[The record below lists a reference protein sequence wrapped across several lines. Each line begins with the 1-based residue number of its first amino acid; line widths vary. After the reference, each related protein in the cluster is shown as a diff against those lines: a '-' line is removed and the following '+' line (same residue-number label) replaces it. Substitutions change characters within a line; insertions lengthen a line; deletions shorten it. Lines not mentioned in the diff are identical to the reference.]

1 MSQKDGANYV
11 VLYQMLCLKT
21 INTGGRFSRTIG
33 EIVIPYDVNKIQR
46 DCKWFSLDTIRVALE
61 LYKRFGLVYEEQ
73 DGTLVITDHH
83 NLVGSETDWKDQ
95 KAAQREKKLPK
106 LQGCKRL
113 NANSLL
119 LPSGNIQTV
128 DEKRYGGHGM
138 KAFDLSGGKCEMCG
152 SYEDLCIHHA
162 NGYSNEQEDLYI
174 LCKTCHG
181 IAHSVSTAPDWLHH
195 SWVVCGQYGGQEGGQ
210 VHQDVQQTVHTDI
223 RDKILDIRDK
233 ENRGEDTTS
242 SSTDISSSLS
252 PKENIDIESK
262 DSIDVSSS
270 KAKDGMSRFTAQM
283 EKPTTAAEYLIG
295 MGIDLGDYFIAE
307 QYRGFLEEG
316 MEESAIMYAAS
327 LAKSINKV
335 SWAYIKAILNR
346 WMVKGIKTRAQA
358 EEEEKQRGKESEAN
372 GNGRYSD
379 HRRKNHEGPRTDY
392 GIKTRF
398 AGHRYDADGNDITGQ
413 DGT

>member
-1 MSQKDGANYV
+1 MMSQKDGANYV

-83 NLVGSETDWKDQ
+83 NLVGSETDYKEQ
-95 KAAQREKKLPK
+95 KANQRAKKL
-106 LQGCKRL
+106 
-113 NANSLL
+113 AE
-119 LPSGNIQTV
+119 PS
-128 DEKRYGGHGM
+128 E
-138 KAFDLSGGKCEMCG
+138 
-152 SYEDLCIHHA
+152 
-162 NGYSNEQEDLYI
+162 NELISIGEQCASD
-174 LCKTCHG
+174 
-181 IAHSVSTAPDWLHH
+181 
-195 SWVVCGQYGGQEGGQ
+195 CGQECGH
-210 VHQDVQQTVHTDI
+210 VHQSVHQGVQQTVHT
-223 RDKILDIRDK
+223 DIRDK

-252 PKENIDIESK
+252 PKENIDIQSK
-262 DSIDVSSS
+262 DSQKVQSS
-270 KAKDGMSRFTAQM
+270 KVKDGMSRFTAQM
-283 EKPTTAAEYLIG
+283 EKPTTAAEYLTG

-358 EEEEKQRGKESEAN
+358 EEEEKQRVKESEVN
-372 GNGRYSD
+372 SNGRYSD
-379 HRRKNHEGPRTDY
+379 HRRKNNEGPRTDY

>member
-1 MSQKDGANYV
+1 MMSQKDGANYV

-61 LYKRFGLVYEEQ
+61 LYKQFGLVYEEQ

-83 NLVGSETDWKDQ
+83 NLVGSETDFAQQKRDQ
-95 KAAQREKKLPK
+95 KIGKEKA
-106 LQGCKRL
+106 KRI
-113 NANSLL
+113 
-119 LPSGNIQTV
+119 GNGTAVETTV
-128 DEKRYGGHGM
+128 DSCVETGV
-138 KAFDLSGGKCEMCG
+138 
-152 SYEDLCIHHA
+152 EDFSEI
-162 NGYSNEQEDLYI
+162 
-174 LCKTCHG
+174 
-181 IAHSVSTAPDWLHH
+181 
-195 SWVVCGQYGGQEGGQ
+195 
-210 VHQDVQQTVHTDI
+210 VHTDI

-262 DSIDVSSS
+262 DSQKEQSS
-270 KAKDGMSRFTAQM
+270 KVKDGMSRFTAQM

>member
-1 MSQKDGANYV
+1 MATGKRYYWLKLKESFMTSDTVDFLMSQKDGANYV

-21 INTGGRFSRTIG
+21 INTEGRFSRTIG
-33 EIVIPYDVNKIQR
+33 EVVIPYDVNKIQR

-162 NGYSNEQEDLYI
+162 NGYSNEQEDLYV

-181 IAHSVSTAPDWLHH
+181 IAHSASTAPDWLHH
-195 SWVVCGQYGGQEGGQ
+195 SWVVCGQDGGQEGGQ
-210 VHQDVQQTVHTDI
+210 VHQGVQQTVHTDI
-223 RDKILDIRDK
+223 RDKIL
-233 ENRGEDTTS
+233 ENKS
-242 SSTDISSSLS
+242 SSTLDISSSLS
-252 PKENIDIESK
+252 KEVDQNSK
-262 DSIDVSSS
+262 DTQNVSCI
-270 KAKDGMSRFTAQM
+270 KDGMSKLTAQL
-283 EKPTTAAEYLIG
+283 EKPSTAAAYLMD
-295 MGIDLGDYFIAE
+295 MGIDLGDYFIAQ
-307 QYRGFLEEG
+307 QYHGFIEDG
-316 MEESAIMYAAS
+316 MEEDAIMYAAF
-327 LAKSINKV
+327 LAKSGNKA
-335 SWAYIKAILNR
+335 SWAYVRKILNN
-346 WMVKGIKTRAQA
+346 WLTNGITTKAQA
-358 EEEEKQRGKESEAN
+358 EEEHEKKSKSASSSSRNPKSHYN
-372 GNGRYSD
+372 
-379 HRRKNHEGPRTDY
+379 P
-392 GIKTRF
+392 
-398 AGHRYDADGNDITGQ
+398 
-413 DGT
+413 DGTYDYQSGLDDEWESL